1 MKKNFVKRFVC
12 LAMASVT
19 ALSLVA
25 CGGSGAKQATLT
37 DVTFPLEQPATLK
50 VMTKAAAISTQNPDE
65 KLIFQRIKEE
75 TNVNIEW
82 TCYVE
87 DQFVEKRNLALSKK
101 NSLPDVLFNADMSN
115 AELLKFADQG
125 VIVPVE
131 DAIDN
136 YMPNLKKVLDENP
149 EYRKLI
155 TAPDGHIYSFP
166 WIEQLGVGKEAIQ
179 AIGGM
184 PFINKK
190 WLDDLGLEV
199 PTTTDELKTVLEAFK
214 EKQPGTSGN
223 VIPMS
228 FRINGGNEDLGFIL
242 GAFGYGDNPDHIMVD
257 ENKKVVYSV
266 TDPGYMEGIKWLH
279 ELQEEGLIDPEAY
292 TQDFATYTAKG
303 KNGQYGMFFGWDQA
317 SVADVPTDYIPL
329 PALAG
334 PDGNVNA
341 VRQSGTDVGGFS
353 AGRSVIT
360 AACNNVELAAKWLD
374 LMYAPLQSVQNNWG
388 TYGEEGKT
396 NIFEMTS
403 EGTLSHLEIVGESPY
418 DVRVQQMVAGPLA
431 VLNSYYDVYTTCPPD
446 AMQRMADVKS
456 YVPAMKYDMVY
467 PNVFMSQEDSEAMV
481 RYETDIKQY
490 AEQKKADWILNG
502 GVDEEW
508 DAYLQKL
515 DELGLEQY
523 IEVKQKYLDAYLA
536 Q

>member
-115 AELLKFADQG
+115 GELLKFADQG

-199 PTTTDELKTVLEAFK
+199 PTTTDELKTVLETFK

-242 GAFGYGDNPDHIMVD
+242 GACAI
-257 ENKKVVYSV
+257 
-266 TDPGYMEGIKWLH
+266 
-279 ELQEEGLIDPEAY
+279 
-292 TQDFATYTAKG
+292 
-303 KNGQYGMFFGWDQA
+303 
-317 SVADVPTDYIPL
+317 
-329 PALAG
+329 
-334 PDGNVNA
+334 
-341 VRQSGTDVGGFS
+341 
-353 AGRSVIT
+353 
-360 AACNNVELAAKWLD
+360 
-374 LMYAPLQSVQNNWG
+374 
-388 TYGEEGKT
+388 
-396 NIFEMTS
+396 
-403 EGTLSHLEIVGESPY
+403 HL
-418 DVRVQQMVAGPLA
+418 
-431 VLNSYYDVYTTCPPD
+431 
-446 AMQRMADVKS
+446 
-456 YVPAMKYDMVY
+456 
-467 PNVFMSQEDSEAMV
+467 
-481 RYETDIKQY
+481 
-490 AEQKKADWILNG
+490 
-502 GVDEEW
+502 
-508 DAYLQKL
+508 
-515 DELGLEQY
+515 
-523 IEVKQKYLDAYLA
+523 
-536 Q
+536 